1 MPNTIITSLN
11 GVTNTQLWNLCRK
24 YDTNFKKHT
33 SEATS
38 DFFNEKSFEALKRT
52 DINTIDN
59 FFEISLRVAFQMLN
73 VSKARNIFENKGLV
87 QVYSTPQGG
96 YTQRITITDL
106 KPVNPQFVELV
117 DGSSVDP
124 YIIRTPKIEER
135 FVEQNFNFQNCI
147 TLQEDRVKR
156 IFIMEDGMSSFIS
169 GVMSSLETS
178 YRKQE
183 CVNIYNCLDKI
194 LTSEKFPL
202 QDSQII
208 EVEMADSKNPIND
221 ELASFILSTQDLI
234 SAMDTSISSTAFNSG
249 KFNTYVDKSDLVMLI
264 RPQLKN
270 RIKVNLRVG
279 AYNPE
284 DISIPLEQIEVQ
296 NFGGLEPYSD
306 ANFTTPVN
314 PHFGP
319 LGEQDGWTTS
329 SAPEVIIPDNQIYWK
344 DPHEDILAMVVQKGI
359 IFENQQNPY
368 EVQTAGYNPRGRYIT
383 YFANVANNSIV
394 IDNIYTAV
402 AIKSKTKS
410 KTK

>member
-1 MPNTIITSLN
+1 MANTLVNALN
-11 GVTNTQLWNLCRK
+11 GVSNAQLWNLCRK

-38 DFFNEKSFEALKRT
+38 EYFNEKSFEALKRT

-73 VSKARNIFENKGLV
+73 VSKAKNIFEDKGLV

-106 KPVNPQFVELV
+106 KPVNPQFIELT

-124 YIIRTPKIEER
+124 YIIRKPKIDER
-135 FVEQNFNFQNCI
+135 FFEQNFNFQNCI
-147 TLQEDRVKR
+147 TLQEDRIKR

-178 YRKQE
+178 YKKQE
-183 CVNIYNCLDKI
+183 CVNIYNCLNKI
-194 LTSEKFPL
+194 LTSDKYPM

-208 EVEMADSKNPIND
+208 EVKMTDAANPTND
-221 ELASFILSTQDLI
+221 ELASFILSTQDLL
-234 SAMDTSISSTAFNSG
+234 SAMETSISSTAFNSA
-249 KFNTYVDKSDLVMLI
+249 KFNTYVDKSELIMLI

-284 DISIPLEQIEVQ
+284 DISIDLDQIEVQ
-296 NFGGLEPYSD
+296 HFGGLEPYAD
-306 ANFTTPVN
+306 NKFTTPVN
-314 PHFGP
+314 PHYDS
-319 LGEQDGWTTS
+319 LGSQDGWATTA
-329 SAPEVIIPDNQIYWK
+329 APETVLSDNDIFWK
-344 DPHEDILAMVVQKGI
+344 DPNADVLAMIVQKGI
-359 IFENQQNPY
+359 IFENKQNPY

-402 AIKSKTKS
+402 AIKAKK
-410 KTK
+410 

>member
-1 MPNTIITSLN
+1 MPNSILNGLN
-11 GVTNTQLWNLCRK
+11 GVTNAQLWNLCRN

-38 DFFNEKSFEALKRT
+38 DYFNEKSFEALKRT

-73 VSKARNIFENKGLV
+73 VSKAKNVFENKGLV
-87 QVYSTPQGG
+87 QVYNTPQGG

-106 KPVNPQFVELV
+106 KPVNPQFIELV

-124 YIIRTPKIEER
+124 YIIRKPKVEER
-135 FVEQNFNFQNCI
+135 FFEQNFNFQNCI
-147 TLQEDRVKR
+147 TLQEDRIKR

-178 YRKQE
+178 YKKQE

-194 LTSEKFPL
+194 LTSNKYPM
-202 QDSQII
+202 QDSQIV
-208 EVEMADSKNPIND
+208 EVKMADSNNPTND
-221 ELASFILSTQDLI
+221 ELASFILSTQDLL
-234 SAMDTSISSTAFNSG
+234 SAMDTSISSTAFNSA
-249 KFNTYVDKSDLVMLI
+249 KFNTYVESSDLVMLI

-306 ANFTTPVN
+306 AAFTTPVN
-314 PHFGP
+314 PHYGP
-319 LGEQDGWTTS
+319 LGEQDGWTTTA
-329 SAPEVIIPDNQIYWK
+329 APETILTDDQIFWK
-344 DPHEDILAMVVQKGI
+344 DPHADVLAMIVQKGI
-359 IFENQQNPY
+359 IFENKQNPY

-402 AIKSKTKS
+402 AIKSKAS
-410 KTK
+410 K

>member
-1 MPNTIITSLN
+1 MTNTTITLLN
-11 GVTNTQLWNLCRK
+11 GVSNAQLWNLCRK

-73 VSKARNIFENKGLV
+73 ASKAKNIFEDKGLV

-124 YIIRTPKIEER
+124 YIIRKPKIEER
-135 FVEQNFNFQNCI
+135 FFEQNFNFQTCI

-156 IFIMEDGMSSFIS
+156 IFITEDGMSSFTS
-169 GVMSSLETS
+169 GVMSSMETS
-178 YRKQE
+178 YKKQE

-194 LTSEKFPL
+194 LTSQKFPL

-208 EVEMADSKNPIND
+208 EVAMKDSKNPTND
-221 ELASFILSTQDLI
+221 ELASFILSTQDLL

-249 KFNTYVDKSDLVMLI
+249 KFNTYVDKSDLVMMI

-270 RIKVNLRVG
+270 RIKVNLQVG
-279 AYNPE
+279 AFNPE
-284 DISIPLEQIEVQ
+284 NLSIGIDQIEVQ

-306 ANFTTPVN
+306 AKFTTPVV
-314 PHFGP
+314 PHYGK

-329 SAPEVIIPDNQIYWK
+329 SAPEVIIPDSQIFWK
-344 DPHEDILAMVVQKGI
+344 DPHEDVLALILQKGI
-359 IFENQQNPY
+359 IFENIQNPY

-402 AIKSKTKS
+402 AIKSKT
-410 KTK
+410 TA